1 MAFGARN
8 VLQGNL
14 VLSELYYHQITG
26 KFSLKF
32 PLCITDTDQFVAFL
46 VRFRVPSAF
55 VQQADSTLA
64 HLP

>member
-8 VLQGNL
+8 VLQGKL
-14 VLSELYYHQITG
+14 VLSDLYYHQITG

-32 PLCITDTDQFVAFL
+32 PLCITDADFAFL
-46 VRFRVPSAF
+46 VRFRVSSAF
-55 VQQADSTLA
+55 VQQADSTPA